1 MKISGRRAS
10 LLGFLLTGTLLFSC
24 AAQKK
29 ATTKPAL
36 SQPRQYFEAGEF
48 QKAIESYSAALK
60 KHPREKVVLNE
71 YARTLD
77 ETKRL
82 ADAAMEKKEFASA
95 EKVLVL
101 LEQDYPQFKPV
112 EKSLSFTLPDLRQ
125 QLIACR
131 IGLRE
136 KQAAIALQRG
146 DFQKTL
152 DIYKTASKDYP
163 GDVRLAAG
171 LKKATEDI
179 RRQAD
184 GALAKED
191 YISAG
196 KAYFVLLKNYA
207 FYGKL
212 TPPPSFSKGA
222 LDEGI
227 KNCRT
232 PLTQKG
238 LEQYRKGK
246 LTEAIALWREILL
259 FDPANTEIR
268 RAIDTATAQLKKLEK
283 E

>member
-10 LLGFLLTGTLLFSC
+10 LLWLFLAGALLFSC
-24 AAQKK
+24 ATQKK
-29 ATTKPAL
+29 VTPKPAL
-36 SQPRQYFEAGEF
+36 SQPRPYFEAGEF
-48 QKAIESYSAALK
+48 QKAIDSYSTALK

-71 YARTLD
+71 YVRTLE

-82 ADAAMEKKEFASA
+82 ADAAMVKKDFASA

-101 LEQDYPQFKPV
+101 LGQNYPQFKPV
-112 EKSLSFTLPDLRQ
+112 EKSLSFTLRDLSQ
-125 QLIACR
+125 QIIACH

-136 KQAAIALQRG
+136 KQAAIALQG
-146 DFQKTL
+146 VDFQKTL
-152 DIYKTASKDYP
+152 DIYRAAFQDYP
-163 GDVRLAAG
+163 GDARLAAG

-184 GALAKED
+184 RALAKED

-196 KAYFVLLKNYA
+196 KAYFVLLRNYA
-207 FYGKL
+207 VYEKL
-212 TPPPSFSKGA
+212 TPPPSFSKGT
-222 LDEGI
+222 LEEGI

-238 LEQYRKGK
+238 LEHYRKGK
-246 LTEAIALWREILL
+246 LTEAIALWQEILL

-268 RAIDTATAQLKKLEK
+268 RAVDTATAQLKKLK
-283 E
+283 K